1 MQAPLQVKDVPD
13 LEKFWLLKQAEY
25 EKRIENPAHRTMDD
39 YLKPHMSQH
48 DFNLLC
54 ELVAIQDEFTSQWV
68 ETNCKLKPPVV
79 LTDPLLKHMRQL
91 LIVIRTKALR
101 EELDQYFKPSV

>member
-54 ELVAIQDEFTSQWV
+54 ELGKIQEEFTSQWI
-68 ETNCKLKPPVV
+68 ETDCKLKPPVV
-79 LTDPLLKHMRQL
+79 LTDPVLRHMWRLLG
-91 LIVIRTKALR
+91 VIRIKALR
-101 EELDQYFKPSV
+101 EELNRVFKPPV